1 MECSKK
7 IDDKVFMSSID
18 HVSIGHTFPSHT
30 PSLKWLYIMTAI
42 SKNRACSNIAW
53 ADSPEEL
60 KVWWDMLGHPA
71 PIVSEND

>member
-1 MECSKK
+1 MEFSKK

-18 HVSIGHTFPSHT
+18 HVSIGHTFPLRT
-30 PSLKWLYIMTAI
+30 PPLYIMTAI

-60 KVWWDMLGHPA
+60 KVWWDMLGRPA